1 MLVRPT
7 DQRANKARM
16 SRSRQQYAI
25 PLYAD
30 NALPASII
38 AYMTAT
44 PPRGLDADLARKRLH
59 EEGPNE
65 LGLSQRRTLRD
76 ILLDVLREPMFL
88 LLLGAGAIYFAMGDS
103 HEALIL
109 LTFVFIIMG
118 MTAIQERRTDNALA
132 ALRDMSS
139 PRALVIRSGE
149 AQRIAG
155 RDVVREDVLVLAEG
169 DRIPADGTL
178 LEAHELATNESMLTG
193 ESESV
198 TKKSG
203 DMVYAGTLVVAGQG
217 VVLVTATAHRTEMGR
232 IGKSLDSIAITPSP
246 LREEMG
252 RLTRRLASFGI
263 ALSCGLVLLFWLLRG
278 GWMDALLAGIA
289 LAMSLL
295 PQEFAVIMIIFMAM
309 AARRLA
315 AQQVLTRRLNSIE
328 TLGETSVLC
337 VDKTGTLTENR
348 MRVAVLYT
356 DRQAMDVGQ
365 PLSTS
370 GASGASG
377 TVTQSIA
384 LAEPLPD
391 PHLELLE
398 YAVLASEIS
407 PHDPMEQAFHHMA
420 GVHLSETNRLHPDW
434 HLAREY
440 ELSPQLFAMTHLWQS
455 GLGLHDIVAAKGAP
469 EAVAEL
475 CTLSDA
481 LRDEIAVQAAAM
493 ADRGLRV
500 LGVAKA
506 VHLCGH
512 PWPEHQQAF
521 DFQWLGLIALA
532 DPLRE
537 EVPNAVAQCLRAGIR
552 VVMITGDHPRTAQAI
567 ARQAGIHSEGI
578 ITGSEIINL
587 SQDQLAERA
596 ARINIFAR
604 IRPAQKLALVEALKA
619 QGHVVAMTGDGVNDA
634 PALKAAHIG
643 IAMGQRGTDVARE
656 AASLVLLKDDFN
668 SIVQAIRMGRRT
680 FANMRQA
687 MIYTLAVHIPI
698 AGLALLPVLFGL
710 PLILAPLHIAFLE
723 LVIDPA
729 CSIVFEAEEADADL
743 MNRPPRRDDEALLSA
758 QHIVRGLAYGSLT
771 TVVIFG
777 IYAWLLSQGMTGA
790 TAATAAFVI
799 LVTANAVLIL
809 PSRSARYEWRQL
821 CSPLTPTSIWVL
833 GVTLMAL
840 IAITCVP
847 VLAQPFRFGS
857 VSVQVWL
864 SCFVCGLLFLPGFQ
878 LIKKT
883 ARLVDR
889 SIRASQNR

>member
-1 MLVRPT
+1 MRVKLT
-7 DQRANKARM
+7 DQRAAKA
-16 SRSRQQYAI
+16 STS
-25 PLYAD
+25 PLRKQRATALHAD
-30 NALPASII
+30 NTLPANII
-38 AYMTAT
+38 TDMTAT
-44 PPRGLDADLARKRLH
+44 LPRGLDADLARQRLH
-59 EEGPNE
+59 QEGPNE

-76 ILLDVLREPMFL
+76 ILLEVLHEPMFL

-118 MTAIQERRTDNALA
+118 MTAFQERRTDNALA

-149 AQRIAG
+149 ALRIAG
-155 RDVVREDVLVLAEG
+155 RDVVREDVLILAEG
-169 DRIPADGTL
+169 DRIPADGKL
-178 LEAHELATNESMLTG
+178 IDAHELATNESMLTG

-198 TKKSG
+198 MKKSG
-203 DMVYAGTLVVAGQG
+203 DKVYAGTLVVAGQG
-217 VVLVTATAHRTEMGR
+217 VVQVTATANHTEMGR
-232 IGKSLDSIAITPSP
+232 IGKSLESIGITPSP

-278 GWMDALLAGIA
+278 GWLDALLAGIA

-356 DRQAMDVGQ
+356 DQRAIDVSQ
-365 PLSTS
+365 PLS
-370 GASGASG
+370 ASLIASLH
-377 TVTQSIA
+377 V
-384 LAEPLPD
+384 PLPD
-391 PHLELLE
+391 THLELLE

-420 GVHLSETNRLHPDW
+420 SVHLSETSRLHPDW

-440 ELSPQLFAMTHLWQS
+440 ELSPQLLAMTHLWQS
-455 GLGLHDIVAAKGAP
+455 ESGLHDIVAAKGAP

-475 CTLSDA
+475 CALSDA
-481 LRDEIAVQAAAM
+481 LRDEIAAQAAAM

-506 VHLCGH
+506 LHICGH
-512 PWPEHQQAF
+512 PWPEQQQAF
-521 DFQWLGLIALA
+521 DFEWLGLIALA

-537 EVPNAVAQCLRAGIR
+537 EVPDAVMQCLRAGIR

-567 ARQAGIHSEGI
+567 ARQAGIQSTGI
-578 ITGSEIINL
+578 ITGSEIIHM
-587 SQDQLAERA
+587 SQDELAERA
-596 ARINIFAR
+596 ATINIFAR

-656 AASLVLLKDDFN
+656 AASLVLLKDDFD

-743 MNRPPRRDDEALLSA
+743 MNRPPRQSDEALLSGP
-758 QHIVRGLAYGSLT
+758 HIWRSVAYGSVT
-771 TVVIFG
+771 TAVIFG
-777 IYAWLLSQGMTGA
+777 IYAWLLSQEIAIA

-799 LVTANAVLIL
+799 LVTANAALIL
-809 PSRSARYEWRQL
+809 PSRSARSEWQRL
-821 CSPLTPTSIWVL
+821 CYQLTPTSLWVL
-833 GVTLMAL
+833 GITLLAL
-840 IAITCVP
+840 AAITCVP
-847 VLAQPFRFGS
+847 VLAQPFRFAPMSAQAWLGS
-857 VSVQVWL
+857 FLV
-864 SCFVCGLLFLPGFQ
+864 GLLLLPCFQ
-878 LIKKT
+878 IIKKMGIQFS
-883 ARLVDR
+883 RG
-889 SIRASQNR
+889 

>member
-1 MLVRPT
+1 
-7 DQRANKARM
+7 
-16 SRSRQQYAI
+16 
-25 PLYAD
+25 
-30 NALPASII
+30 
-38 AYMTAT
+38 MTASL
-44 PPRGLDADLARKRLH
+44 PRGLDADLARKRLH

-65 LGLSQRRTLRD
+65 LGLSQRRTVLD
-76 ILLDVLREPMFL
+76 ILLEVLREPMFL

-103 HEALIL
+103 QEALIL

-118 MTAIQERRTDNALA
+118 MTAFQERRTDNALA

-149 AQRIAG
+149 ALRIAG

-169 DRIPADGTL
+169 DRIPADGL
-178 LEAHELATNESMLTG
+178 LIDAHELATNESMLTG

-198 TKKSG
+198 MKKSG
-203 DMVYAGTLVVAGQG
+203 DKVYAGTLVVAGQG
-217 VVLVTATAHRTEMGR
+217 VVQVTATANHTEMGR
-232 IGKSLDSIAITPSP
+232 IGKSLESIAITPSP
-246 LREEMG
+246 LRAEVS

-278 GWMDALLAGIA
+278 GWLDALLAGIA

-356 DRQAMDVGQ
+356 DQRAIDVSQ
-365 PLSTS
+365 PLS
-370 GASGASG
+370 ASL
-377 TVTQSIA
+377 TVS
-384 LAEPLPD
+384 LHVPLPD
-391 PHLELLE
+391 THLELLE

-420 GVHLSETNRLHPDW
+420 GVHLSDTNRLHPDW

-440 ELSPQLFAMTHLWQS
+440 ELSPQLLAMTHLWQS
-455 GLGLHDIVAAKGAP
+455 ESGLHDIVAAKGAP

-475 CTLSDA
+475 CALTDA
-481 LRDEIAVQAAAM
+481 LRDEIAAQATAM

-506 VHLCGH
+506 SHICGH
-512 PWPEHQQAF
+512 PWPEQQRAF
-521 DFQWLGLIALA
+521 DFEWLGLIALA

-537 EVPNAVAQCLRAGIR
+537 EVPDAVAQCLHAGIR

-567 ARQAGIHSEGI
+567 ARQAGIQSAGI
-578 ITGSEIINL
+578 ITGSEIVGM
-587 SQDQLAERA
+587 SPDELAHRA
-596 ARINIFAR
+596 ATINIFAR

-656 AASLVLLKDDFN
+656 AASLVLLKDDFD

-698 AGLALLPVLFGL
+698 ASLAVLPVLFGL

-743 MNRPPRRDDEALLSA
+743 MNHPPRQTGEALLSG
-758 QHIVRGLAYGSLT
+758 QHILRGIAYGSLT
-771 TVVIFG
+771 TAVIFG
-777 IYAWLLSQGMTGA
+777 TYIWLLSQEFAAA

-799 LVTANAVLIL
+799 LVTANAALIL
-809 PSRSARYEWRQL
+809 PNRSARKEWQRLWYQ
-821 CSPLTPTSIWVL
+821 LTPTTLWVL
-833 GVTLMAL
+833 GITLLAL
-840 IAITCVP
+840 AAITCIP
-847 VLAQPFRFGS
+847 VLAEPFRFTPMSAQAWLGS
-857 VSVQVWL
+857 F
-864 SCFVCGLLFLPGFQ
+864 FVGLLLLPCFQ
-878 LIKKT
+878 VVKNIGLHFT
-883 ARLVDR
+883 RR
-889 SIRASQNR
+889 